1 MFLHVFPAHQTL
13 ANELWARRSGG
24 YAIRGHTL
32 RKLDMGMPAFSAVPV
47 TCVSPEGICRNLAL
61 AVIYTSIYFLLLDST
76 GTVWRLLAS
85 I

>member
-1 MFLHVFPAHQTL
+1 MFSPAHQTL
-13 ANELWARRSGG
+13 ANELWALRSGG

-32 RKLDMGMPAFSAVPV
+32 RKLDMGMHAFSSAPV
-47 TCVSPEGICRNLAL
+47 TCVSPTGIGYD
-61 AVIYTSIYFLLLDST
+61 IYKHLFLLLDST